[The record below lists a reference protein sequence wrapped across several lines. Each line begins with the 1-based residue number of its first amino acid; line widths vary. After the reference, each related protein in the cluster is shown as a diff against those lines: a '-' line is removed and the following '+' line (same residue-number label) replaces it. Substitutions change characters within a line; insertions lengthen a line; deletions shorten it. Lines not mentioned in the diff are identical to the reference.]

1 MAKKLKC
8 SSFVQAI
15 ENGQDGD
22 GGELMEM
29 KNLHDNGR
37 DSSESEVVGF
47 HFSCEQPIKSFS
59 QMEEA
64 FQVERVASCCC

>member
-1 MAKKLKC
+1 MMSQEWERWVAKKMC

-29 KNLHDNGR
+29 KNLHDQGR
-37 DSSESEVVGF
+37 DSKESKVGCF
-47 HFSCEQPIKSFS
+47 HFSCEQQIKSFVS
-59 QMEEA
+59 
-64 FQVERVASCCC
+64 VAKSFF